1 MAMDEQPGTSI
12 EWHFADLQDPRVER
26 TRRHKLLDIVVLAIC
41 GVICGADDWVSIQE
55 FGEAK
60 LEWFQKFLE
69 LPNGIPS
76 HDTFGRVFGLLD
88 PDQFHTCFTNWILS
102 VSEVTKGQVIAID
115 GKTLRRSHDKTL
127 GKGAIVMVSAWATA
141 NHLVLGQVK
150 VDDKSNEIKAVP
162 ELLRALDI
170 SGCIVTTDA
179 MGCQKEIATLV
190 VEGQGDY
197 VLALKDNHPLL
208 AEDVQLLFDDLED
221 SRFRAYDYDI
231 EQTVDKD
238 HGRLETRWCW
248 TISDPAVLRGLR
260 GTQEWNNLRC
270 VAKVR
275 ARRTV
280 DDKVTVEDR
289 YFLSSLDGRAKQLLM
304 ATRSHWQIE
313 NSLHWVLDIAFRED
327 ESRVRKNH
335 GAQNLATLRHIALNL
350 LKQETTAK
358 IGIKNKRLKAGWSEQ
373 YLLRVLAGLFH

>member
-1 MAMDEQPGTSI
+1 MDEQPGTSI
-12 EWHFADLQDPRVER
+12 ERHFADLQDPRVER
-26 TRRHKLLDIVVLAIC
+26 TKRHKLLDIVVLAIC

-60 LEWFQKFLE
+60 LEWFQGFLE

-76 HDTFGRVFGLLD
+76 HDTFGRVFGRLD
-88 PDQFHTCFTNWILS
+88 PDQFQTCFTNWILS

-190 VEGQGDY
+190 VEGKGDY

-208 AEDVQLLFDDLED
+208 SEDVQLLFDDLED
-221 SRFRAYDYDI
+221 SRFRAYDYDT

-260 GTQEWNNLRC
+260 GSQEWDNLGC

-289 YFLSSLDGRAKQLLM
+289 YFLSSLDGRAEQMLM

-327 ESRVRKNH
+327 ESRVRKDH

>member
-1 MAMDEQPGTSI
+1 MGMDEQPGASI
-12 EWHFADLQDPRVER
+12 EQHFADLQDPRIER
-26 TRRHKLLDIVVLAIC
+26 TKRHKLLDIVVLAIC

-60 LEWFQKFLE
+60 LEWVQGFLE

-88 PDQFHTCFTNWILS
+88 PDQFQTCFTNWILS
-102 VSEVTKGQVIAID
+102 VSEVSKGQVIAID
-115 GKTLRRSHDKTL
+115 GKTLRRSQDRTL

-162 ELLRALDI
+162 ELLRALDV

-179 MGCQKEIATLV
+179 MDCQKETATLV
-190 VEGQGDY
+190 VEGKGDY
-197 VLALKDNHPLL
+197 VLVLKDNHPLL
-208 AEDVQLLFDDLED
+208 SEDVQLLFDDLEE
-221 SRFRAYDYDI
+221 SRFRAYDYDM

-248 TISDPAVLRGLR
+248 TISDPVVLRGLR
-260 GTQEWNNLRC
+260 GIQEWDNLRC

-280 DDKVTVEDR
+280 DGKVTVEDW
-289 YFLSSLDGRAKQLLM
+289 YLLSSLDGGAKRMLM

-327 ESRVRKNH
+327 ESRVRKIH

-373 YLLRVLAGLFH
+373 YLLHVLAGLFH

>member
-1 MAMDEQPGTSI
+1 
-12 EWHFADLQDPRVER
+12 
-26 TRRHKLLDIVVLAIC
+26 
-41 GVICGADDWVSIQE
+41 
-55 FGEAK
+55 
-60 LEWFQKFLE
+60 
-69 LPNGIPS
+69 
-76 HDTFGRVFGLLD
+76 
-88 PDQFHTCFTNWILS
+88 
-102 VSEVTKGQVIAID
+102 
-115 GKTLRRSHDKTL
+115 
-127 GKGAIVMVSAWATA
+127 MVSAWATA
-141 NHLVLGQVK
+141 NRLVLGQVK

-179 MGCQKEIATLV
+179 MGCQKEIAALV
-190 VEGQGDY
+190 VEGKGDY

-208 AEDVQLLFDDLED
+208 SEDVQLLFDDLED
-221 SRFRAYDYDI
+221 SRFRAYDYDT
-231 EQTVDKD
+231 ERTSGKD

-260 GTQEWNNLRC
+260 GTQEWANLRS

-275 ARRTV
+275 ARRMV

-289 YFLSSLDGRAKQLLM
+289 YFLSSLDGRAKQLLV

-327 ESRVRKNH
+327 DSRVRKDH

-358 IGIKNKRLKAGWSEQ
+358 IGIKNKRLRAGWSEQ

>member
-1 MAMDEQPGTSI
+1 MDEQTGTSI
-12 EWHFADLQDPRVER
+12 ERHFADLQDPRIER
-26 TRRHKLLDIVVLAIC
+26 TKRHKLLDIVVLAIC

-60 LEWFQKFLE
+60 LEWFQGFLE

-127 GKGAIVMVSAWATA
+127 GKGAIVIVSAWATA

-190 VEGQGDY
+190 VEGNGDY

-208 AEDVQLLFDDLED
+208 SEDVQLLFDDLED
-221 SRFRAYDYDI
+221 SRFRAYDYDT

-260 GTQEWNNLRC
+260 GSQEWDNLGC

-289 YFLSSLDGRAKQLLM
+289 YFLSSLDGRAEQMLM

-327 ESRVRKNH
+327 ESRVRKNN

>member
-1 MAMDEQPGTSI
+1 MAEKPSTSI
-12 EWHFADLQDPRVER
+12 ERHFADLQDPRVER
-26 TRRHKLLDIVVLAIC
+26 TKRHKLLDIVVLAIC
-41 GVICGADDWVSIQE
+41 GVICGADDWVSIEE

-60 LEWFQKFLE
+60 LEWFQGFLE

-76 HDTFGRVFGLLD
+76 HDTFGRVFGRLD
-88 PDQFHTCFTNWILS
+88 PDQFQTCFTNWILS

-115 GKTLRRSHDKTL
+115 GKTLRRSHDKAL

-141 NHLVLGQVK
+141 NRLVLGQVK

-179 MGCQKEIATLV
+179 MGCQKEIAALV
-190 VEGQGDY
+190 VEGKGDY

-208 AEDVQLLFDDLED
+208 SEDVQLLFDDLED
-221 SRFRAYDYDI
+221 SRFRAYDYDV
-231 EQTVDKD
+231 EQTTDKD

-260 GTQEWNNLRC
+260 GTQQWDKLRC

-280 DDKVTVEDR
+280 DGKVTVEDR
-289 YFLSSLDGRAKQLLM
+289 YFLSSLDGRAEQLLM

-327 ESRVRKNH
+327 ESRVRKDH

-350 LKQETTAK
+350 LKQESTAK

-373 YLLRVLAGLFH
+373 YLLRVLAGLFR

>member
-1 MAMDEQPGTSI
+1 MDEQTGTSI
-12 EWHFADLQDPRVER
+12 ERHFADLQDPRVER
-26 TRRHKLLDIVVLAIC
+26 TKRHKLLDIVVLAIC

-60 LEWFQKFLE
+60 LEWFQGFLE

-76 HDTFGRVFGLLD
+76 HDTFGRVFGRLD
-88 PDQFHTCFTNWILS
+88 PDQFQTCFTNWILS

-150 VDDKSNEIKAVP
+150 VDAKSNEIKAVP

-190 VEGQGDY
+190 VEGKGDY

-208 AEDVQLLFDDLED
+208 SEDVQLLFDDLED
-221 SRFRAYDYDI
+221 SRFRAYDYDT

-260 GTQEWNNLRC
+260 GSQEWDNLGC

-289 YFLSSLDGRAKQLLM
+289 YFLSSLDGRAEQMLM

-327 ESRVRKNH
+327 ESRVRKDH

>member
-1 MAMDEQPGTSI
+1 MDEQFGTSI
-12 EWHFADLQDPRVER
+12 ERHFADLQDPRVER
-26 TRRHKLLDIVVLAIC
+26 TKRHKLLDIVVLAIC

-60 LEWFQKFLE
+60 LEWFQGFLE

-76 HDTFGRVFGLLD
+76 HDTFGRVFGRLD

-127 GKGAIVMVSAWATA
+127 GKGAIVIVSAWATA

-190 VEGQGDY
+190 VEGKGDY

-221 SRFRAYDYDI
+221 SRFRAYNYDTD
-231 EQTVDKD
+231 QTVDKD

-248 TISDPAVLRGLR
+248 TISDPMVLRGLR
-260 GTQEWNNLRC
+260 GRQEWDNLGC
-270 VAKVR
+270 VVKVR

-280 DDKVTVEDR
+280 DDRVTVEDR
-289 YFLSSLDGRAKQLLM
+289 YFLSSLDGRAEQLLT

-350 LKQETTAK
+350 LKQEKSAK
-358 IGIKNKRLKAGWSEQ
+358 IGIKNKRLKAGWNEQ

>member
-1 MAMDEQPGTSI
+1 MDEQPGTSI
-12 EWHFADLQDPRVER
+12 ERHFADLQDPRVER
-26 TRRHKLLDIVVLAIC
+26 TKRHKLLDIVVLAIC

-60 LEWFQKFLE
+60 LEWFQGFLE

-76 HDTFGRVFGLLD
+76 HDTFGRVFGRLD
-88 PDQFHTCFTNWILS
+88 PDQFQTCFTNWILS

-190 VEGQGDY
+190 VEGKGDY

-208 AEDVQLLFDDLED
+208 SEDVQLLFDDLED
-221 SRFRAYDYDI
+221 SRFRAYDYDT

-238 HGRLETRWCW
+238 HGRLETRWWW

-260 GTQEWNNLRC
+260 GSQEWDNLGC

-289 YFLSSLDGRAKQLLM
+289 YFLSSLDGRAEQMLM

-327 ESRVRKNH
+327 ESRVRKDH

>member
-1 MAMDEQPGTSI
+1 MDELPGTRI
-12 EWHFADLQDPRVER
+12 ERHFADLRDPRVER
-26 TRRHKLLDIVVLAIC
+26 TKRHKLLDIIVLAIC
-41 GVICGADDWVSIQE
+41 GVICGADDWVSMQQ

-60 LEWFQKFLE
+60 QEWFQGFLE

-76 HDTFGRVFGLLD
+76 HDTFGRVFGRLD
-88 PDQFHTCFTNWILS
+88 PDQFQTCFTNWILS
-102 VSEVTKGQVIAID
+102 VSELTKGQVIAID

-127 GKGAIVMVSAWATA
+127 GKGAIIMVSAWATA
-141 NHLVLGQVK
+141 NRLVLGQVK

-162 ELLRALDI
+162 ELLQALDI
-170 SGCIVTTDA
+170 SDCIVTTDA
-179 MGCQKEIATLV
+179 MGCQKEIAALV
-190 VEGQGDY
+190 VDGKGDY

-208 AEDVQLLFDDLED
+208 SEDVQLLFDDLED
-221 SRFRAYDYDI
+221 SRFRAYDYDT
-231 EQTVDKD
+231 EHTSGKD

-248 TISDPAVLRGLR
+248 TICDPAVLRGLR
-260 GTQEWNNLRC
+260 GTQEWASLRC

-275 ARRTV
+275 ARRIV
-280 DDKVTVEDR
+280 DDKVTVENR
-289 YFLSSLDGRAKQLLM
+289 YFLSSLDGQAKQLLM

-327 ESRVRKNH
+327 DSRVRKDH

-350 LKQETTAK
+350 LKQETMTK

>member
-1 MAMDEQPGTSI
+1 MDEQTGTSI
-12 EWHFADLQDPRVER
+12 ERHFADLQDPRIER
-26 TRRHKLLDIVVLAIC
+26 TKRHKLLDIVVLAIC

-60 LEWFQKFLE
+60 LEWFQGFLE

-127 GKGAIVMVSAWATA
+127 GKGAIVIVSAWATA

-190 VEGQGDY
+190 VEGNGDY

-208 AEDVQLLFDDLED
+208 SEDVQLLFDDLED
-221 SRFRAYDYDI
+221 SRFRAYDYDT

-260 GTQEWNNLRC
+260 GSQEWDNLGC

-289 YFLSSLDGRAKQLLM
+289 YFLSSLDGRAEQMLM

-327 ESRVRKNH
+327 ESRVRKNN

-373 YLLRVLAGLFH
+373 YLLHVLAGLFH

>member
-1 MAMDEQPGTSI
+1 MDMDEQPGTSI
-12 EWHFADLQDPRVER
+12 ERHFADLQDPRVER
-26 TRRHKLLDIVVLAIC
+26 TKRHKLLDIVVLAIC

-60 LEWFQKFLE
+60 LEWFQGFLE

-88 PDQFHTCFTNWILS
+88 PDQFQTCFTNWILS

-190 VEGQGDY
+190 VEGKGDY

-208 AEDVQLLFDDLED
+208 SEDVQLLFDDLED
-221 SRFRAYDYDI
+221 SRFRAYDYDT

-260 GTQEWNNLRC
+260 GSQEWDNLGC

-289 YFLSSLDGRAKQLLM
+289 YFLSSLDGRAEQMLM

-327 ESRVRKNH
+327 ESRVRKNN

-350 LKQETTAK
+350 LKQETTTK

-373 YLLRVLAGLFH
+373 YLLRVLAGLFQ

>member
-1 MAMDEQPGTSI
+1 MDEQPGSSI
-12 EWHFADLQDPRVER
+12 EQHFADLQDPRVER

-41 GVICGADDWVSIQE
+41 GIICGADDWVSIQE

-60 LEWFQKFLE
+60 LQWFQGFLE

-76 HDTFGRVFGLLD
+76 HDTFGRVFGRLD
-88 PDQFHTCFTNWILS
+88 PDQFQTCFTNWILS

-162 ELLRALDI
+162 ELLQALDI

-190 VEGQGDY
+190 VEGKGDY

-208 AEDVQLLFDDLED
+208 SEDVQLLFDDLED
-221 SRFRAYDYDI
+221 SRFRAYDYDT

-260 GTQEWNNLRC
+260 GSQEWDHLGC

-289 YFLSSLDGRAKQLLM
+289 YFLSSLDGRAEQMLM

-327 ESRVRKNH
+327 ESRVRKDH

-358 IGIKNKRLKAGWSEQ
+358 IGIKNKRLKAGWSEP

>member
-1 MAMDEQPGTSI
+1 MDEQTGTSI
-12 EWHFADLQDPRVER
+12 ERHFADLQDPRIER
-26 TRRHKLLDIVVLAIC
+26 TKRHKLLDIVVLAIC

-60 LEWFQKFLE
+60 LEWFQGFLE

-127 GKGAIVMVSAWATA
+127 GKGAIVIVSAWATA

-190 VEGQGDY
+190 VEGNGDY

-208 AEDVQLLFDDLED
+208 SEDVQLLFDDLED
-221 SRFRAYDYDI
+221 SRFRAYDYDT

-248 TISDPAVLRGLR
+248 TISDHAVLRGLR
-260 GTQEWNNLRC
+260 GSQEWDNLGC

-289 YFLSSLDGRAKQLLM
+289 YFLSSLDGRAEQMLM

-327 ESRVRKNH
+327 ESRVRKNN

>member
-1 MAMDEQPGTSI
+1 MDEQTGTSI
-12 EWHFADLQDPRVER
+12 ERHFADLQDPRIER
-26 TRRHKLLDIVVLAIC
+26 TKRHKLLDIVVLAIC

-60 LEWFQKFLE
+60 LEWFQGFLE

-127 GKGAIVMVSAWATA
+127 GKGAIVIVSAWATA

-190 VEGQGDY
+190 VEGNGDY

-208 AEDVQLLFDDLED
+208 SEDVQLLFDDLED
-221 SRFRAYDYDI
+221 SRFRAYDYDT

-260 GTQEWNNLRC
+260 GSQEWDNLGC

-289 YFLSSLDGRAKQLLM
+289 YFLSSLDGRAEQMLM

-327 ESRVRKNH
+327 ESRVRKNN

-373 YLLRVLAGLFH
+373 YLLRVLAEICH

>member
-1 MAMDEQPGTSI
+1 MGKQPNASI
-12 EWHFADLQDPRVER
+12 GQHFADLEDPRVER
-26 TRRHKLLDIVVLAIC
+26 TKRHKLLDILVIAIC
-41 GVICGADDWVSIQE
+41 AVICGADDWVAIQE

-60 LEWFQKFLE
+60 LDWFKEFLD

-76 HDTFGRVFGLLD
+76 HDTFGRVFARLD
-88 PDQFHTCFTNWILS
+88 PDQFHSCFMNWIMAA
-102 VSEVTKGQVIAID
+102 SELTKGQVIAID

-150 VDDKSNEIKAVP
+150 VDDKSNEITAVP

-170 SGCIVTTDA
+170 SGCIITTDA
-179 MGCQKEIATLV
+179 MGCQKEIASLA
-190 VEGQGDY
+190 VEGKGDY

-208 AEDVQLLFDDLED
+208 SEDVQLLFDDLED
-221 SRFRAYDYDI
+221 SRFRAYEYDV
-231 EQTVDKD
+231 EQTVEKG
-238 HGRLETRWCW
+238 HGRLETRQCW
-248 TISDPAVLRGLR
+248 TISDPTVLRGLR
-260 GTQEWNNLRC
+260 GTQEWSSLRC

-280 DDKVTVEDR
+280 DDKTTVEDR
-289 YFLSSLDGRAKQLLM
+289 YYLSSLEGRAQQLLM
-304 ATRSHWQIE
+304 ATRTHWGIE

-327 ESRVRKNH
+327 ESRVRKEH

-350 LKQETTAK
+350 LKQEKTSK
-358 IGIKNKRLKAGWSEQ
+358 IGIKNRRLKAGWSEQ
-373 YLLRVLAGLFH
+373 YLLRILAGLFN

>member
-1 MAMDEQPGTSI
+1 MDEQHGTSI
-12 EWHFADLQDPRVER
+12 ERHFADLQDPRIER
-26 TRRHKLLDIVVLAIC
+26 TKRHKLLDIVVLAIC

-55 FGEAK
+55 FSEAK
-60 LEWFQKFLE
+60 LEWFQGFLE

-88 PDQFHTCFTNWILS
+88 PDQFQTCFTNWILS

-190 VEGQGDY
+190 VEGKGDY

-208 AEDVQLLFDDLED
+208 SEDVQLLFDDLEE
-221 SRFRAYDYDI
+221 SRFKAYDYDTG
-231 EQTVDKD
+231 QTVDKD

-260 GTQEWNNLRC
+260 GSQEWDNLGC

>member
-1 MAMDEQPGTSI
+1 MDEQPGPSI
-12 EWHFADLQDPRVER
+12 EQHFADLQDPRVER

-41 GVICGADDWVSIQE
+41 GIICGADDWVSIQE

-60 LEWFQKFLE
+60 LQWFQGFLE

-76 HDTFGRVFGLLD
+76 HDTFGRVFGRLD
-88 PDQFHTCFTNWILS
+88 PDQFQTCFTNWILS

-162 ELLRALDI
+162 ELLQALDI

-190 VEGQGDY
+190 VEGKGDY

-208 AEDVQLLFDDLED
+208 SEDVQLLFDDLED
-221 SRFRAYDYDI
+221 SRFRAYDYDT

-260 GTQEWNNLRC
+260 GSQEWDHLGC

-289 YFLSSLDGRAKQLLM
+289 YFLSSLDGRAEQMLM

-327 ESRVRKNH
+327 ESRVRKDH

-358 IGIKNKRLKAGWSEQ
+358 IGIKNKRLKAGWSEP